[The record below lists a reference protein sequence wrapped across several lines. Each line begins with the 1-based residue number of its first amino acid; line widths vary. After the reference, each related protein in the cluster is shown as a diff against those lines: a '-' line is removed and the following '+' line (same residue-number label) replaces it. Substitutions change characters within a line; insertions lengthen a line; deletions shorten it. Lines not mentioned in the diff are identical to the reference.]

1 MADQIENPRQ
11 DVQTQEMKDNVTN
24 QLTEE
29 HVPSAIN
36 MVLANPVQS
45 YDEFMESFVYLKKE
59 DVEDFIPGS
68 NDYRDSV
75 QNNVD
80 TGDQFGVRLPS
91 EETGGHVETNLVEK
105 KRMEEEDDVETEV
118 LTEGT
123 NSLMTPRDRLP
134 AEQKYVKVDNFVD
147 EVCSDEESDDPL
159 SEDPLSEDIC
169 QLLEDSKDPATKGL
183 KLTKDLKEDVE
194 KVTFSDNNIPETQ
207 GTVQEKKGLSSNI
220 PGEAEDVV
228 NQPGIVV
235 KANETRLN
243 VGISNINQD
252 VAQEAQTDEVQPFQL
267 DPNFDYDNVK
277 LTPKWGTK
285 DRLPPEG

>member
-45 YDEFMESFVYLKKE
+45 YDEFVESFVYLKKE

-68 NDYRDSV
+68 NDYPDSV

-80 TGDQFGVRLPS
+80 TGGQFGVRLPS
-91 EETGGHVETNLVEK
+91 EETGGQVETNLVEK
-105 KRMEEEDDVETEV
+105 KRMEEEDVVETEV
-118 LTEGT
+118 LAEGA
-123 NSLMTPRDRLP
+123 NSLTTPRDRLP

-147 EVCSDEESDDPL
+147 QASSDEESDDPL
-159 SEDPLSEDIC
+159 LEDIC
-169 QLLEDSKDPATKGL
+169 QLLEDSKDPASKGL

>member
-45 YDEFMESFVYLKKE
+45 YDEFVESFVYLKKE

-68 NDYRDSV
+68 NDYPDSV

-80 TGDQFGVRLPS
+80 TGGQFGVRLPS

-123 NSLMTPRDRLP
+123 NSLTTPRDRLP

-147 EVCSDEESDDPL
+147 EVCSDEESD
-159 SEDPLSEDIC
+159 DPLSEDIC

-228 NQPGIVV
+228 NQPDIVV

-243 VGISNINQD
+243 VGIANINQD